1 MATLRE
7 HERGTVAIE
16 VAYRHKLILIPT
28 STSIDVRT
36 LEQGLDKE
44 QTELV
49 VQTLRRRKKDILR
62 ITSSP
67 DTTRETLS
75 EAQRALSDA
84 WNEGN
89 YNLDMWDRLEKAY
102 RLVFPDDSRCIHGD
116 KGCPEDALVL
126 CSACEKPKTGKGTG
140 HGD

>member
-49 VQTLRRRKKDILR
+49 VQTHRRPKKDKKHKDIQ
-62 ITSSP
+62 
-67 DTTRETLS
+67 ELS
-75 EAQRALSDA
+75 MQQERVD
-84 WNEGN
+84 
-89 YNLDMWDRLEKAY
+89 Y
-102 RLVFPDDSRCIHGD
+102 
-116 KGCPEDALVL
+116 
-126 CSACEKPKTGKGTG
+126 
-140 HGD
+140 

>member
-67 DTTRETLS
+67 IPPVRRSL
-75 EAQRALSDA
+75 R
-84 WNEGN
+84 
-89 YNLDMWDRLEKAY
+89 
-102 RLVFPDDSRCIHGD
+102 
-116 KGCPEDALVL
+116 
-126 CSACEKPKTGKGTG
+126 PKEPCLMLGMRVTITWTCGTA
-140 HGD
+140 